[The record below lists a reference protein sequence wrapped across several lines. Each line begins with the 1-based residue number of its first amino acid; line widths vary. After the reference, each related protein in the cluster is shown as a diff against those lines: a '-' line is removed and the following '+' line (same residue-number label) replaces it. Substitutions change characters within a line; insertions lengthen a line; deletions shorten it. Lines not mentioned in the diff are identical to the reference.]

1 MEETIMIK
9 IKTALFSAILAL
21 SMGAFA
27 SNAQADCGKV
37 TIAEMTWQS
46 AAVLAHLD
54 AKILSAGYGCDTE
67 LVPGDTMPTGTSMIE
82 KGEPDIAPELWTNG
96 LGPLL
101 APAVAEGRIASAGES
116 IKGGAVEAFW
126 IPKFMLEKNPELAT
140 IEGVLANPQ
149 LFPDPED
156 PSMGAL
162 HGCPAGWNCQIT
174 AGQLYKAFNMAD
186 AGFTLVDPGSGAGL
200 AGAMSEA
207 YNKGNGYLGYYWGPT
222 ALLGQMDMVQVDM
235 GPHDAAE
242 WERCIGSTPD
252 CPDPK
257 GMGYPSSDVEI
268 YVSAKIMSNATVME
282 YLGKRGMT
290 SGDISSILA
299 AADADQL
306 SPDEAAEYILKE
318 RGDLWE
324 SMVSSDA
331 ASKIK
336 ASL

>member
-1 MEETIMIK
+1 MK
-9 IKTALFSAILAL
+9 SIKTLFLSTVLSLSFGGFVSA
-21 SMGAFA
+21 
-27 SNAQADCGKV
+27 NAGGHSDCGEV

-54 AKILSAGYGCDTE
+54 AKILSSGYGCDVE

-116 IKGGAVEAFW
+116 IKGGAIESWW
-126 IPKFMLEKNPELAT
+126 IPAYMLDDHPELAT

-156 PSMGAL
+156 PSMAAV

-174 AGQLYKAFNMAD
+174 SGQLFKAAD
-186 AGFTLVDPGSGAGL
+186 MGSKGWNLIDPGSGAGL
-200 AGAMSEA
+200 AGAMAEA
-207 YNKGNGYLGYYWGPT
+207 YNKGDGWIGYYWGPT
-222 ALLGQMDMVQVDM
+222 AILGQVEMVQVDM
-235 GPHDAAE
+235 GPHDSAE
-242 WERCIGSTPD
+242 WDRCIGSTPD
-252 CPDPK
+252 CPDPQL
-257 GMGYPSSDVEI
+257 MNFPVSTVEI
-268 YVSAKIMSNATVME
+268 YVSKKIMDNDTVMD
-282 YLGKRGMT
+282 YLGKRGLT
-290 SGDISSILA
+290 SAQISGILA

-306 SPDEAAEYILKE
+306 SPEEAAEYILKE

-324 SMVSSDA
+324 NMVSSDA
-331 ASKIK
+331 AAKIK

>member
-1 MEETIMIK
+1 MK
-9 IKTALFSAILAL
+9 SIKTLFL
-21 SMGAFA
+21 STVLSLSFGAFVSA
-27 SNAQADCGKV
+27 NAGGHSACGKV

-54 AKILSAGYGCDTE
+54 AKILSSGYGCDVE

-116 IKGGAVEAFW
+116 IKGGALESWW
-126 IPKFMLEKNPELAT
+126 IPAYMLDDHPELAT

-156 PSMGAL
+156 PSMAAV

-174 AGQLYKAFNMAD
+174 SGQLFKAADMASK
-186 AGFTLVDPGSGAGL
+186 GWNLVDPGSGAGL
-200 AGAMSEA
+200 AGAMAEA
-207 YNKGNGYLGYYWGPT
+207 YNKGDGWIGYYWGPT
-222 ALLGQMDMVQVDM
+222 AILGQVDMVQVDM
-235 GPHDAAE
+235 GPHDPAE
-242 WERCIGSTPD
+242 WDRCIGATPD

-257 GMGYPSSDVEI
+257 LMNFPVSTVEI
-268 YVSAKIMSNATVME
+268 YVSKKIMDNDTVMD

-290 SGDISSILA
+290 SGQISGILA

-306 SPDEAAEYILKE
+306 SPQEAAEYILRE

-324 SMVSSDA
+324 NMVSSDA
-331 ASKIK
+331 ADKIK

>member
-1 MEETIMIK
+1 
-9 IKTALFSAILAL
+9 
-21 SMGAFA
+21 
-27 SNAQADCGKV
+27 
-37 TIAEMTWQS
+37 
-46 AAVLAHLD
+46 
-54 AKILSAGYGCDTE
+54 
-67 LVPGDTMPTGTSMIE
+67 
-82 KGEPDIAPELWTNG
+82 
-96 LGPLL
+96 
-101 APAVAEGRIASAGES
+101 
-116 IKGGAVEAFW
+116 
-126 IPKFMLEKNPELAT
+126 
-140 IEGVLANPQ
+140 
-149 LFPDPED
+149 
-156 PSMGAL
+156 
-162 HGCPAGWNCQIT
+162 
-174 AGQLYKAFNMAD
+174 
-186 AGFTLVDPGSGAGL
+186 
-200 AGAMSEA
+200 MSEA

-324 SMVSSDA
+324 SMVSADA
-331 ASKIK
+331 AKKIK

>member
-1 MEETIMIK
+1 MTYLK
-9 IKTALFSAILAL
+9 NVFFSSILAL
-21 SMGAFA
+21 GLSSFA
-27 SNAQADCGKV
+27 TSAQANCGKV

-54 AKILSAGYGCDTE
+54 AQILSLGYGCDVE

-116 IKGGAVEAFW
+116 IVGGAIESWW
-126 IPKFMLEKNPELAT
+126 IPKYMLDANPELAT
-140 IEGVLANPQ
+140 IEGVMANPQ

-156 PSMGAL
+156 PSKGAV

-174 AGQLYKAFNMAD
+174 SGQLFKAGGMGD
-186 AGFTLVDPGSGAGL
+186 AGWNLIDPGSGAGL

-207 YNKGNGYLGYYWGPT
+207 YNKNDGWLGYYWGPT
-222 ALLGQMDMVQVDM
+222 SILGQVEMVQVDM

-242 WERCIGSTPD
+242 WERCIGATPD
-252 CPDPK
+252 CPDPQMMNFPVSK
-257 GMGYPSSDVEI
+257 VEI
-268 YVSAKIMSNATVME
+268 YVSNKIMENKTVME
-282 YLGKRGMT
+282 YLGNRGMT
-290 SGDISSILA
+290 SAEISVILA

-306 SPDEAAEYILKE
+306 SPEEAAEYILLE
-318 RGDLWE
+318 REDLWKK
-324 SMVSSDA
+324 MVSNDVRA
-331 ASKIK
+331 KIK

>member
-1 MEETIMIK
+1 MK
-9 IKTALFSAILAL
+9 SIKTLFLSIVMAL
-21 SMGAFA
+21 SFGVFTSA
-27 SNAQADCGKV
+27 NAGSHSCGKV

-54 AKILSAGYGCDTE
+54 AKILSAGYGCDVE

-116 IKGGAVEAFW
+116 IKGGALESWW
-126 IPKFMLEKNPELAT
+126 IPAYMLEDHPELAT

-156 PSMGAL
+156 PSMAAV

-174 AGQLYKAFNMAD
+174 SGQLFKAAD
-186 AGFTLVDPGSGAGL
+186 MGNKGWNLIDPGSGAGL
-200 AGAMSEA
+200 AGSMAEA
-207 YNKGNGYLGYYWGPT
+207 YNKGDGWIGYYWGPT
-222 ALLGQMDMVQVDM
+222 AILGQVDM

-242 WERCIGSTPD
+242 WDRCIGATPD

-257 GMGYPSSDVEI
+257 LMNFPVSTVEI
-268 YVSAKIMSNATVME
+268 YVSKKIMDNKIVMD

-290 SGDISSILA
+290 SAQISGILA

-306 SPDEAAEYILKE
+306 SPEEAAEYILSE

-324 SMVSSDA
+324 SMVSADA
-331 ASKIK
+331 AAKIK

>member
-1 MEETIMIK
+1 
-9 IKTALFSAILAL
+9 
-21 SMGAFA
+21 
-27 SNAQADCGKV
+27 
-37 TIAEMTWQS
+37 MTWQS

-54 AKILSAGYGCDTE
+54 AQILSLGYGCDVE

-116 IKGGAVEAFW
+116 IVGGAIESWW
-126 IPKFMLEKNPELAT
+126 IPKYMLDANPELAT
-140 IEGVLANPQ
+140 IEGVMANPQ

-156 PSMGAL
+156 PSKGAV

-174 AGQLYKAFNMAD
+174 SGQLFKAGGMGD
-186 AGFTLVDPGSGAGL
+186 AGWNLIDPGSGAGL

-207 YNKGNGYLGYYWGPT
+207 YNKNDGWLGYYWGPT
-222 ALLGQMDMVQVDM
+222 SILGQVEMVQVDM

-242 WERCIGSTPD
+242 WERCIGATPD
-252 CPDPK
+252 CPDPQMMNFPVSK
-257 GMGYPSSDVEI
+257 VEI
-268 YVSAKIMSNATVME
+268 YVSNKIMENSTVME
-282 YLGKRGMT
+282 YLGNRGMT
-290 SGDISSILA
+290 SAEISVILA

-306 SPDEAAEYILKE
+306 SPEEAAEYILLE
-318 RGDLWE
+318 REDLWKK
-324 SMVSSDA
+324 MVSNDVRA
-331 ASKIK
+331 KIK